1 MTPGRLDAWTPDQRL
16 RGGEAAGR
24 ALVAF
29 LVATMACAAPL
40 VAQGPAADAADVS
53 TIQGLVKAFYEVIS
67 GPAGAPRQWA
77 RDSTLY
83 LPNAFFVAMDV
94 KDGKPVYAILTAEE
108 YRQRTN
114 AGFVKNGFFELEIG
128 SRIERFGN
136 VAQVR
141 SVYETRRTADG
152 PVTARGVNYL
162 MLFWDGTRWWITGA
176 VWDDERPA
184 SPIPTSWVGVFEV
197 VP

>member
-1 MTPGRLDAWTPDQRL
+1 MPTPTRLL
-16 RGGEAAGR
+16 AAV
-24 ALVAF
+24 LVLTAG
-29 LVATMACAAPL
+29 AASSL
-40 VAQGPAADAADVS
+40 SAQAPAANPADVG
-53 TIQGLVKAFYEVIS
+53 TIPAIVRAFYEVIS
-67 GPAGAPRQWA
+67 GPAGAPRDWR

-83 LPNAFFVAMDV
+83 SPNAFFVAMDEAN
-94 KDGKPVYAILTAEE
+94 GKVVHAILTAEE

-114 AGFVKNGFFELEIG
+114 AGFVKNGFFEQEIG

-162 MLFWDGTRWWITGA
+162 MLYWDGTRWWITGA
-176 VWDDERPA
+176 VWDDERPNN
-184 SPIPTSWVGVFEV
+184 PIPATWVGLFETA
-197 VP
+197 P

>member
-1 MTPGRLDAWTPDQRL
+1 MSPRLGGSEARRL
-16 RGGEAAGR
+16 GGLQGQISVMLA
-24 ALVAF
+24 ALVLA
-29 LVATMACAAPL
+29 LASPAM
-40 VAQGPAADAADVS
+40 AQGPAANPADVG

-83 LPNAFFVAMDV
+83 SPNAFFIAMDV
-94 KDGKPVYAILTAEE
+94 KDGKPVYANLTAEE

-114 AGFVKNGFFELEIG
+114 AGFVKNGFFEAEIG
-128 SRIERFGN
+128 SRFERFGN
-136 VAQVR
+136 VGQVR

-162 MLFWDGTRWWITGA
+162 MVFWDGTRWWITGA
-176 VWDDERPA
+176 VWDDERPDN
-184 SPIPTSWVGVFEV
+184 PIPPGWIGVFETI
-197 VP
+197 P